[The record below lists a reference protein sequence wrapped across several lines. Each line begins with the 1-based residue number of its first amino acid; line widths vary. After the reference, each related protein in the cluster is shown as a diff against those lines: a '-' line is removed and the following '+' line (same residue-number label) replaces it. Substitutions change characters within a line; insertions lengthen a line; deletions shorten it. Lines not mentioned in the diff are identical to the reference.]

1 MAENFE
7 KVYGQQVDNN
17 LDEKIGQCQI
27 SDKDWRVLEIIAKR
41 VGGDFGMRV
50 RLGEPGSGSFFN
62 PEDCSITFDPFHI
75 RENPELAKFVA
86 GHEGAH
92 RAITPGPK
100 EIGISDEQVRKFYS
114 QIGFGYLQNV
124 IEDPA
129 VNDWMQERFPGL
141 REYTQKAY
149 GEQLKEENAI
159 LSTPEVARIAIQ
171 LGYWPRFV
179 QYGSE
184 VIRHWHQGRF
194 SKKLDP
200 AVEKALQRTIKYA
213 SKSIGKIPDPQ
224 KLSLERKEIVEIAR
238 ERFDINTNDIWP
250 EVKKLVEMDLHT
262 EEQRQMIQEI
272 RKKQKELEQKKKELE
287 DAKTQGDEKI
297 QKELQKEIEGL
308 EREINPFN
316 NLPDDVKKEL
326 EKQIDKAIQEA
337 EERLSKGK
345 EEKEKQIEEAKE
357 KQEELEKEIKELEE
371 KMKQTIG
378 KEKEELEKKL
388 KEKQAEKMSQEEK
401 QKQAREELKD
411 IQDALDKIQSG
422 QEIPYPEDKLS
433 DKTKQELEKLF
444 KSLPRQK
451 REELTEKS
459 QEQLEDFEDKINEEM
474 EGKLNKDKP
483 ECHRER
489 REREEE
495 ERRAAIRSREA
506 RIERERIEK
515 ELERMRKEKMSS
527 YEKARAEVVGL
538 IDHLYLRLRQILK
551 PEEYGGEE
559 IAFPSGQKL
568 DITRAMQAE
577 EDIEQKYK
585 LWIRETAPEKKDYRF
600 WHLVDLSGS
609 MMEGEKIEETFKGFI
624 VVGEAIDRI
633 EDLNSDTIEIHQGIT
648 GFHSKIFPFKEMNE
662 RYSREVEEK
671 LSTMLKRVH
680 DNDADTNTYAGT
692 LEALKK
698 IKENLGQSANFILTF
713 SDGEPNHDIR
723 DELKR
728 ILKGKEAKTERERLK
743 IKVGLIW
750 LGESEDEEQL
760 KKLVEEYGYDFGLV
774 MSAVQPG
781 EREKKDFAEKLAD
794 LLEDIVKNPEKY

>member
-41 VGGDFGMRV
+41 VGGDFGMKV

-62 PEDCSITFDPFHI
+62 PEDCSITFDPLHI

-86 GHEGAH
+86 SHEGAH

-100 EIGISDEQVRKFYS
+100 EIGISDEQVRELYS

-129 VNDWMQERFPGL
+129 VNDWMRERFPGL

-159 LSTPEVARIAIQ
+159 LSTPEVQRIALQ

-200 AVEKALQRTIKYA
+200 AVKTALERTIKYA
-213 SKSIGKIPDPQ
+213 SESIEKIPDPQ
-224 KLSLERKEIVEIAR
+224 KLSLERKEIIEIAR

-262 EEQRQMIQEI
+262 EEQRQMMQEI
-272 RKKQKELEQKKKELE
+272 KQKQKELEQKKKELE
-287 DAKTQGDEKI
+287 EAKTQGDKKKQGDLE
-297 QKELQKEIEGL
+297 KEIEEL
-308 EREINPFN
+308 EKELNPFN

-326 EKQIDKAIQEA
+326 EEQIDKAIREA
-337 EERLSKGK
+337 AEKLNK
-345 EEKEKQIEEAKE
+345 EIEKLEKQIEETKARQK
-357 KQEELEKEIKELEE
+357 ELEKEIKNLEE
-371 KMKQTIG
+371 KIKQANG
-378 KEKEELEKKL
+378 QEREELKKQL
-388 KEKQAEKMSQEEK
+388 KEKQTEKLAQEKK
-401 QKQAREELKD
+401 QKELEDTLKD
-411 IQDALDKIQSG
+411 FP
-422 QEIPYPEDKLS
+422 IPPQGDFPIPFPADKLS
-433 DKTKQELEKLF
+433 DKTKKELEKLF

-451 REELTEKS
+451 REELTKKA
-459 QEQLEDFEDKINEEM
+459 QKQLEDFEDKINEEM

-483 ECHRER
+483 ESHRKR
-489 REREEE
+489 RGREKAERE
-495 ERRAAIRSREA
+495 AAIRSREA
-506 RIERERIEK
+506 RIETERTEK
-515 ELERMRKEKMSS
+515 ESGKERKEKMSS
-527 YEKARAEVVGL
+527 YEKARAEVAGL
-538 IDHLYLRLRQILK
+538 IDHLYLRLRRILK

-559 IAFPSGQKL
+559 TAFPSGQKL

-577 EDIEQKYK
+577 KDIEQKYK

-609 MMEGEKIEETFKGFI
+609 MKGEKIEETFKGFI

-662 RYSREVEEK
+662 RYSREVEEN

-692 LEALKK
+692 LEALEK
-698 IKENLGQSANFILTF
+698 IKKNLGQSANFILTF

-723 DELKR
+723 DKLKR
-728 ILKGKEAKTERERLK
+728 ILKEKEAKAERKRLK

-774 MSAVQPG
+774 MSAVKPE
-781 EREKKDFAEKLAD
+781 EREKNDFAEKLAD